1 MQRPCGETELSMVDD
16 SYARED
22 RTDREGRRAEGV
34 LGGLFLL
41 PRMERDRIQ
50 CCFLERSVHM

>member
-22 RTDREGRRAEGV
+22 RTDREGRRTEGV

-41 PRMERDRIQ
+41 PRRERDRI
-50 CCFLERSVHM
+50 